1 MVMICPSCGAENPDN
16 SQYCNLCLDCIG
28 FENLEYT
35 SADQQ
40 DEGYMQQYPSS
51 FQEGAE
57 TVGGAPVD
65 YPPEV
70 QQAPYSAPVDIGEY
84 GTRSGAAQPD
94 PVVIDPAYID
104 YQYAAGGTYDVGER
118 VFPWNKALWVC
129 LYVSLFAAATSIM
142 LELTFGFIG
151 VSAAIGGNL
160 TMAQIWILLALL
172 IPVGI
177 CGLIPGYRMEEYG
190 WALGI
195 ITVGLWAFIMR
206 PLYYAIFGWMMSSQ
220 FTFSMSVDKG
230 SLLFIFGLFLPLGA
244 LLGWLG
250 EKRATTGLWI

>member
-1 MVMICPSCGAENPDN
+1 MICPRCGAENPDN

-35 SADQQ
+35 SATQQ

-57 TVGGAPVD
+57 TAGGASVD

-70 QQAPYSAPVDIGEY
+70 QQSPYAEPVDIGEY
-84 GTRSGAAQPD
+84 GTQSGAVQPD
-94 PVVIDPAYID
+94 PTVVDPGYVD
-104 YQYAAGGTYDVGER
+104 YGYAGVSTYDVSEW
-118 VFPWNKALWVC
+118 VFPWNKALMTC
-129 LYVSLFAAATSIM
+129 LYVSLFAACLSMM
-142 LELTFGFIG
+142 LELVFGFIV
-151 VSAAIGGNL
+151 VSSVMSGNI
-160 TMAQIWILLALL
+160 TMAQIWTLLALL
-172 IPVGI
+172 VPVSV
-177 CGLIPGYRMEEYG
+177 CGFVPAYRMEQYG

-195 ITVGLWAFIMR
+195 ITVGLWAFVMR
-206 PLYYAIFGWMMSSQ
+206 PLYYAIFGWMMSSH
-220 FTFSMSVDKG
+220 FTFSMAVDKG